1 MKNYILFI
9 LFFLPVLAFS
19 QKRDSL
25 VINFPQKY
33 KLVLKNDQQD
43 SRQILRE
50 WIPNGQN
57 WENYDIIA
65 TMSVVKNAN
74 SVSIDQFKNLIVK
87 GLKEKTKGFKYTE
100 LDKNDNAKDG
110 YLIFKCESDSYKN
123 SNDKESQ
130 IYFLIKGKS
139 DLFANIIALK
149 TDKFSDEFVEEWR
162 KIFKE
167 SKFVE

>member
-1 MKNYILFI
+1 MLLILF
-9 LFFLPVLAFS
+9 LLPVLAFS
-19 QKRDSL
+19 QRKDSL
-25 VINFPQKY
+25 IISFPQKY
-33 KLVLKNDQQD
+33 NLVLKNDQQD

-50 WIPNGQN
+50 WIPDGQN

-65 TMSVVKNAN
+65 TMSVVKNAS

-87 GLKEKTKGFKYTE
+87 GLKEKTKGLKYTE
-100 LDKNDNAKDG
+100 LDKNEDPENG
-110 YLIFKCESDSYKN
+110 YMIFTCESDSYKN
-123 SNDKESQ
+123 SNVKESQ
-130 IYFLIKGKS
+130 IYFLIKGKN

-149 TDKFSDEFVEEWR
+149 TDRLPKEFVEEWR